1 MLVDRQLLFSAY
13 GLDGMKLTL
22 IRSTGD
28 SERTTGI
35 LQVDGRVFASMERPW
50 LENPAGPGGM
60 PRQSCV
66 PPGVYR
72 VDPWH
77 SHNFPETYILTNPDL
92 GVYRQP
98 FDIPKG
104 QAWGRS
110 AILLHSANRVRDV
123 IGCIAVGME
132 HGHIGGEPAVL
143 RSVMAM
149 RELNRLLNR
158 GSHTLEI
165 S

>member
-1 MLVDRQLLFSAY
+1 
-13 GLDGMKLTL
+13 MKLTL
-22 IRSTGD
+22 LRSTGD

-35 LQVDGRVFASMERPW
+35 LQVNGQIFATIERPW
-50 LENPAGPGGM
+50 LPNAAGPGGM
-60 PRQSCV
+60 PQMSCV

-98 FDIPKG
+98 GDIPKG
-104 QAWGRS
+104 QTWGRS
-110 AILLHSANRVRDV
+110 AILIHVANFVRNV
-123 IGCIAVGME
+123 IGCIGVGME
-132 HGHIGGEPAVL
+132 HGELAGEPAVL
-143 RSVMAM
+143 RSIMAM

-165 S
+165 Q

>member
-1 MLVDRQLLFSAY
+1 
-13 GLDGMKLTL
+13 MKLTL

-28 SERTTGI
+28 GERTTGN
-35 LQVDGRVFASMERPW
+35 LHVGEHTFATIERPW
-50 LENPAGPGGM
+50 IENPAGPGGM
-60 PRQSCV
+60 PRKSCI

-77 SHNFPETYILTNPDL
+77 SHNFPETYIVTNPDL

-110 AILLHSANRVRDV
+110 AILIHAGNRVRNV

-132 HGHIGGEPAVL
+132 HGEIGGEPAVL

-149 RELNRLLNR
+149 RELNKLLNR

-165 S
+165 Q

>member
-1 MLVDRQLLFSAY
+1 
-13 GLDGMKLTL
+13 MKLTL
-22 IRSTGD
+22 LRSTGD

-35 LQVDGRVFASMERPW
+35 LQAAGSVIFATMERPW
-50 LENPAGPGGM
+50 IENPAGLGGM
-60 PRQSCV
+60 RRQSCV

-77 SHNFPETYILTNPDL
+77 SVHFPETYIITNPEL

-98 FDIPKG
+98 GDIPAG
-104 QAWGRS
+104 QKWGRS
-110 AILLHSANRVRDV
+110 AILIHVGNFVRNV

-132 HGHIGGEPAVL
+132 HGRLQGEPAVL

-149 RELNRLLNR
+149 RELNKLLNR
-158 GSHTLEI
+158 GTHTLEI
-165 S
+165 Q

>member
-1 MLVDRQLLFSAY
+1 
-13 GLDGMKLTL
+13 MKLTL

-35 LQVDGRVFASMERPW
+35 LYVGERTFATIERPW
-50 LENPAGPGGM
+50 IPHPDGPGGM
-60 PRQSCV
+60 QRKSCV
-66 PPGVYR
+66 PKGVYR
-72 VDPWH
+72 VEPWN
-77 SHNFPETYILTNPDL
+77 SVNFPQTYIITNPEL

-110 AILLHSANRVRDV
+110 AILIHVANRVKDI
-123 IGCIAVGME
+123 IGCIGVGME
-132 HGHIGGEPAVL
+132 HGQLGGEPAVL

-149 RELNRLLNR
+149 RELNKILNR
-158 GSHTLEI
+158 GTHTLEI
-165 S
+165 Q

>member
-1 MLVDRQLLFSAY
+1 MNILLRRYA
-13 GLDGMKLTL
+13 GDG
-22 IRSTGD
+22 
-28 SERTTGI
+28 ERTTGI
-35 LQVDGRVFASMERPW
+35 LQVDGHEFASMERPW
-50 LENPAGPGGM
+50 LPNPNGPGGL
-60 PRQSCV
+60 PRKSCV
-66 PPGVYR
+66 PAGVYQ

-77 SHNFPETYILTNPDL
+77 SVNFPETYIVTNPQL

-98 FDIPKG
+98 GDIPNG

-110 AILLHSANRVRDV
+110 AILIHVGNFVRSV

-149 RELNRLLNR
+149 RELNKLLNR
-158 GSHTLEI
+158 GSHALEI
-165 S
+165 MT